1 MRQSLWRCSA
11 AGLKTVFDQSVKSK
25 ISKAAPAGL
34 FGNPYLTSPKGLKK
48 FSNETLQLAKS
59 LTTHLLTASKPD
71 EYIRDLDR
79 LSDMLCRVI
88 DLCEFIRVTHPDSK
102 YVSVAEDAHNQM
114 FEYMNVLNTSKDLY
128 TKLENVLNTPKV
140 WNQLS
145 EEEKSVGKLL
155 YVDFKKS
162 GIDMDDESKSQF
174 VQLSSY
180 ISQVGQEFNNGVM
193 QPKETQI
200 VIPRDQ
206 FKDDDI
212 NPNFKSFT
220 SKGWDGSLKIP
231 IYGHAPYGILNSTPN
246 KFIRKSIWC
255 GLHSVPDSQIGLL
268 NGLLKGRAALARLMG
283 FNDYAEYSL
292 EDKMVH
298 SSKNVNTLLEG
309 LAKNLEPLV
318 AQEIQKLDPSVID
331 VNTIKPWDREF
342 MLSQYLGKQRSTE
355 SVDLTQYFSLGTVI
369 QGLSDL
375 FQSIYGI
382 KFIPSTN
389 GEVWHPMA
397 HKLDA
402 IDSNGVKIGNLY
414 LDLFE
419 RSNKTPHPAHFTV
432 VCSRQIPQ
440 HELDDPFAWKEKTV
454 ETIKTTTGEIY
465 QLPSVC
471 LVCNYHADPITG
483 MTFLTLNQISTLFH
497 EMGHAM
503 HSLLGRT
510 KLHNVSGTRCV
521 TDFVELPSILNETFA
536 QDERV
541 LCKIGKHWSTGESIE
556 EHLPLLRRQLQ
567 NEKILKH
574 SETYSQVKM
583 AQLDL
588 LLHSDLIFQDGE
600 FDIVKIYH
608 GLEARGYFSDD
619 VSNWPGKFGH
629 LFTYGALYYSYL
641 LDRALATKVWNE
653 LFEKDPFSRE
663 AGDLF
668 RKEVLE
674 WGGSRDPWDCVRGV
688 LKKSDIDMKDFVK
701 VL

>member
-1 MRQSLWRCSA
+1 MKQSLFRLSTA
-11 AGLKTVFDQSVKSK
+11 SLKSVFDKGVKSK
-25 ISKAAPAGL
+25 TKLSTGL
-34 FGNPYLTSPKGLKK
+34 FGNPYLSSAKGLAK
-48 FSNETLQLAKS
+48 FSNETLILAKS
-59 LTTHLLTASKPD
+59 LTNHLLTQSKPE

-102 YVSVAEDAHNQM
+102 YVSIAEEAHNQM

-128 TKLENVLNTPKV
+128 TKLENVLNTPEV
-140 WNQLS
+140 WNSLS
-145 EEEKSVGKLL
+145 EEERSVGKLL
-155 YVDFKKS
+155 YLDFKKS
-162 GIDMDDESKSQF
+162 GIDMDDDSKSKF
-174 VQLSSY
+174 IQLSSY
-180 ISQVGQEFNNGVM
+180 ISMIGQEFNNGVM
-193 QPKETQI
+193 QPRETQI

-206 FKDDDI
+206 FKDEDI
-212 NPNFKSFT
+212 NQNFKNFT

-246 KFIRKSIWC
+246 RFIRKSIWS

-268 NGLLKGRAALARLMG
+268 NGLLKSRAALARLMG

-298 SSKNVNTLLEG
+298 SSKNVNTLLNG
-309 LAKNLEPLV
+309 LSKNLEPLV
-318 AQEIQKLDPSVID
+318 SQEITKLDPNVD
-331 VNTIKPWDREF
+331 PKMVKPWDKEF
-342 MLSQYLGKQRSTE
+342 LLTQYLGKQRSSE
-355 SVDLTQYFSLGTVI
+355 SIDLTQYFSLGTVI

-382 KFIPSTN
+382 KFIPSKN
-389 GEVWHPMA
+389 GEVWHVNA
-397 HKLDA
+397 QKLDA

-419 RSNKTPHPAHFTV
+419 RVNKTPHPAHFTV
-432 VCSRQIPQ
+432 VCSRQIPY
-440 HELDDPFAWKEKTV
+440 HELNDPFAWSEKTV
-454 ETIKTTTGEIY
+454 ETIETPQGEIY

-471 LVCNYHADPITG
+471 LVCNYHPDSITG

-541 LCKIGKHWSTGESIE
+541 LCKIGKHWSTGESISDQ
-556 EHLPLLRRQLQ
+556 HLPILRRQLQ

-574 SETYSQVKM
+574 CETYSQVKM
-583 AQLDL
+583 AQLDQ
-588 LLHSDLIFQDGE
+588 LLHSDLIFKDDE

-608 GLEARGYFSDD
+608 ELESRGFFPDD
-619 VSNWPGKFGH
+619 ISNWPGKFGH

-641 LDRALATKVWNE
+641 LDRALATKVWDE
-653 LFEKDPFSRE
+653 LFEADPFSRE

-688 LKKSDIDMKDFVK
+688 LKKSDINVKDFVK
-701 VL
+701 V